1 MSIKQIKN
9 ILTKFFC
16 VFAFVF
22 VLFSLTAHADS
33 NAAPASCARKNK
45 SLTNLVSVTS
55 NYPIIPASCS
65 TNTDGTARALSPE
78 VLPDIAINAY
88 YFLVSLG
95 FTLIGPVFAIAGFLY
110 YQDGLSGKDATSAL
124 AFLRNAG
131 IAFLLLLFASV
142 IPVTI
147 TQIFDIQG
155 STDLKN
161 YFTFQ

>member
-1 MSIKQIKN
+1 MNFKQIQNFLVK
-9 ILTKFFC
+9 IFST
-16 VFAFVF
+16 VAFIF
-22 VLFSLTAHADS
+22 VVCSVAVYADS
-33 NAAPASCARKNK
+33 NAAPDSCTHQNK

-65 TNTDGTARALSPE
+65 QNADGSARALSPE

-95 FTLIGPVFAIAGFLY
+95 FTLIGPVFAVAGFLY
-110 YQDGLSGKDATSAL
+110 YNAALAGQDPKDALSL
-124 AFLRNAG
+124 LQNAG

-147 TQIFDIQG
+147 TQIFDIGG
-155 STDLKN
+155 STNLKD
-161 YFTFQ
+161 YFTFK